1 MNRNHIVLL
10 VPGMLLLC
18 FTGCWKGD
26 IGTVEGTL
34 QVDGKPMGGFYVYF
48 IPADGTAEAMGGVI
62 GDGSYKL
69 TYGRGDDRIP
79 VGEYRVYVQATEFI
93 DNVSMPKVKL
103 ERQYT
108 DPYETSLVKTID
120 YGHNVIDLDLT
131 SAKKK

>member
-1 MNRNHIVLL
+1 MNRKNILWI
-10 VPGMLLLC
+10 VPGILLLC
-18 FTGCWKGD
+18 STGCWKGD
-26 IGTVEGTL
+26 TGTVEGTL
-34 QVDGKPMGGFYVYF
+34 KVDGEPLGGFLIYF
-48 IPADGTAEAMGGVI
+48 ASKDGNGEAMGGVI

-69 TYGRGDDRIP
+69 TYGRGDDQIP

-108 DPYETSLVKTID
+108 DPYEASLVKTID
-120 YGHNVIDLDLT
+120 YGHNVIDLDLV